1 MSTIRH
7 TLQGKLDDLCP
18 VPVPS
23 GSAIKTATR
32 DHGARSYRP
41 GSAEDDATP
50 IEYASGNPLQIL
62 DPRTRALVIL
72 LCLAMEPPARAGRL
86 LLGPPARDARARAL
100 RALRGAQRALSP
112 APLPSALP
120 NPKALRRM
128 LPDLTVRSAFVLKAS
143 GLFEHQDTIADL
155 LGIHRATF
163 YRNVTIATD
172 TLSGYL
178 RQRMSG

>member
-1 MSTIRH
+1 M
-7 TLQGKLDDLCP
+7 
-18 VPVPS
+18 PVPS
-23 GSAIKTATR
+23 GSAIRTFPR

-41 GSAEDDATP
+41 GTAEDDATP
-50 IEYASGNPLQIL
+50 IEYASGNPLLIL
-62 DPRTRALVIL
+62 DPRTRALVVL
-72 LCLAMEPPARAGRL
+72 LCVAMEPPASAGRL
-86 LLGPPARDARARAL
+86 LLGPPMRDAADRAL

-112 APLPSALP
+112 ARLPPSLP
-120 NPKALRRM
+120 NPQAIRRM
-128 LPDLTVRSAFVLKAS
+128 LPDLTTRAAFVLKAS

-178 RQRMSG
+178 RRRLSG